1 VDPIRN
7 PYTPNAGSRPPELAG
22 RDRELEQFRVL
33 VGRLKRGATE
43 QSMIIRGLRGV
54 GKTVLLNAFED
65 RAESEGFLSY
75 YHELT
80 PDSSLVGEI
89 ARDVQAALAR
99 LKLSAR
105 AVKTMREALGHLGT
119 IKIVGPEGIE
129 FAVDLRK
136 ADEGTIAGDL
146 SELFLQ
152 LGAAAVSKGS
162 GVVFLLDEVQF
173 VSEIEYRS
181 VISAL
186 HRATQKNMP
195 ITLAAAGLPQ
205 IPRLTGEARSY
216 AERLFTFPVIAN
228 LTATDARAAL
238 VEPARQ
244 QQVEYDEG
252 AVALA
257 LSWTGGYP
265 FYIQQLGKHAWN
277 LAEKSPITTRDV
289 EAAMPAAQAA
299 LDSSIYEVRIQRATD
314 QERRYMR
321 AMAELGD
328 GPYKSGAVAAK
339 LGRKTPEVSMIRQ
352 RLLDKGLVYAT
363 EDYGHVDFTVPRF
376 AEFMA
381 RYMPYGRQGRHA
393 SPGAEVEQGGA
404 EARRMGIS
412 PAGCSPES
420 GSGRCAAAPRPR
432 VS

>member
-7 PYTPNAGSRPPELAG
+7 PYTPSAGSRPQELAG
-22 RDRELEQFRVL
+22 RSAELEQFRIL

-80 PDSSLVGEI
+80 PDSSLVREI
-89 ARDVQAALAR
+89 TRDVQSALAR
-99 LKLSAR
+99 LKLSVR
-105 AVKTMREALGHLGT
+105 ATKATRAALAHLGT
-119 IKIVGPEGIE
+119 IKVVGPEGIE
-129 FAVDLRK
+129 LAVDLRR
-136 ADEGTIAGDL
+136 ADEGTISRDL

-152 LGAAAVSKGS
+152 LGVAAEAKHA

-173 VSEIEYRS
+173 ADEVQYRS
-181 VISAL
+181 VITAL
-186 HRATQKNMP
+186 HRATQKNLP
-195 ITLAAAGLPQ
+195 ITMAAAGLPQ

-216 AERLFTFPVIAN
+216 AERLFSFPVIAN
-228 LTATDARAAL
+228 LSEADATAAL

-244 QQVEYDEG
+244 QQVDYAPE
-252 AVALA
+252 ALALA
-257 LSWTGGYP
+257 LSWTEGYP

-277 LAEKSPITTRDV
+277 IADSSPIAAPVVRD
-289 EAAMPAAQAA
+289 AMPAAQAA
-299 LDSSIYEVRIQRATD
+299 LDASIYEVRIQRATD

-321 AMAELGD
+321 AMAELGA
-328 GPYKSGAVAAK
+328 GPYKSGDVASK

-376 AEFMA
+376 GEFME
-381 RYMPYGRQGRHA
+381 RYMPYR
-393 SPGAEVEQGGA
+393 
-404 EARRMGIS
+404 
-412 PAGCSPES
+412 
-420 GSGRCAAAPRPR
+420 APRTPR
-432 VS
+432 KSGPED

>member
-1 VDPIRN
+1 VDPIAN
-7 PYTPNAGSRPPELAG
+7 PYTPTAGSRPPELAG
-22 RDRELEQFRVL
+22 RAAELEQFRVL

-65 RAESEGFLSY
+65 HAEAEGFLTY

-80 PDSSLVGEI
+80 PDSSLIAEI
-89 ARDVQAALAR
+89 TRDAQAALAR

-105 AVKTMREALGHLGT
+105 AAGAIREALGHLAT
-119 IKIVGPEGIE
+119 IKVVGSAGVEL
-129 FAVDLRK
+129 AVDLRK
-136 ADEGTIAGDL
+136 ADEGTITGDL
-146 SELFLQ
+146 SQLFLQ
-152 LGAAAVSKGS
+152 LGGAAASGDS

-173 VSEIEYRS
+173 VSEVEYRA
-181 VISAL
+181 VVSAL
-186 HRATQKNMP
+186 HRATQKNVP
-195 ITLAAAGLPQ
+195 VTLAAAGLPQ

-228 LTATDARAAL
+228 LPPADARAAL

-244 QQVEYDEG
+244 HKVKYTDDAVE
-252 AVALA
+252 LA

-277 LAEKSPITTRDV
+277 LADRSPIDTGDI
-289 EAAMPAAQAA
+289 EAAIPAAQAA
-299 LDSSIYEVRIQRATD
+299 LDTSIYEVRVQRATD

-328 GPYKSGAVAAK
+328 GPYRSGAVAAA
-339 LGRKTPEVSMIRQ
+339 LGRKTAAVSMVRQ

-376 AEFMA
+376 NEFME
-381 RYMPYGRQGRHA
+381 RYMPYR
-393 SPGAEVEQGGA
+393 
-404 EARRMGIS
+404 
-412 PAGCSPES
+412 
-420 GSGRCAAAPRPR
+420 APRPAR
-432 VS
+432 RPKRAR

>member
-1 VDPIRN
+1 MDPINN
-7 PYTPNAGSRPPELAG
+7 PYTPNAGSRPQELAG
-22 RDRELEQFRVL
+22 RNNELEQFRVL

-65 RAESEGFLSY
+65 RAESEGFVSF

-80 PDSSLVGEI
+80 PDSSLVVEI
-89 ARDVQAALAR
+89 ARDAQSALAR

-105 AVKTMREALGHLGT
+105 ATMAIREALGHLKT
-119 IKIVGPEGIE
+119 IKVVGPAGIE
-129 FAVDLRK
+129 LAVDLRS
-136 ADEGTIAGDL
+136 ADEGTIARDL

-152 LGAAAVSKGS
+152 LGAAAADKGM

-173 VSEIEYRS
+173 ADEVQYRS
-181 VISAL
+181 VITAL

-195 ITLAAAGLPQ
+195 ITLVAAGLPQ

-216 AERLFTFPVIAN
+216 AERLFSFPVIAS
-228 LTATDARAAL
+228 LSPADATAAL

-244 QQVEYDEG
+244 LGVDYEPEAVEL
-252 AVALA
+252 ALA
-257 LSWTGGYP
+257 WTEGYP

-277 LAEKSPITTRDV
+277 LAQGSSITAADV
-289 EAAMPAAQAA
+289 QAAIPAAQAT
-299 LDSSIYEVRIQRATD
+299 LDTSTYEVRIQRATHE
-314 QERRYMR
+314 ERRYMR
-321 AMAELGD
+321 AMAELGS

-339 LGRKTPEVSMIRQ
+339 LGRKTSEVSMIRQ

-363 EDYGHVDFTVPRF
+363 EDYGYVDFTVPRF

-381 RYMPYGRQGRHA
+381 RNLPYR
-393 SPGAEVEQGGA
+393 
-404 EARRMGIS
+404 
-412 PAGCSPES
+412 
-420 GSGRCAAAPRPR
+420 APRRRNEPGEPD
-432 VS
+432 

>member
-1 VDPIRN
+1 VDPIAN

-22 RDRELEQFRVL
+22 RAAEIEQFRIV

-54 GKTVLLNAFED
+54 GKTVLLNTFED
-65 RAESEGFLSY
+65 QAEAEGFLTY

-80 PDSSLVGEI
+80 PDSALVAEI
-89 ARDVQAALAR
+89 ARDAQAALAR

-105 AVKTMREALGHLGT
+105 ATGAIREALSHLGT
-119 IKIVGPEGIE
+119 IRIAGPEGIE
-129 FAVDLRK
+129 LSVDLRK
-136 ADEGTIAGDL
+136 ADEGTITRDL

-152 LGAAAVSKGS
+152 LGVAAASKGS
-162 GVVFLLDEVQF
+162 GIVFLLDEVQF
-173 VSEIEYRS
+173 VNKVEYR
-181 VISAL
+181 VVVSAL

-228 LTATDARAAL
+228 LPLDDARAAL

-244 QQVEYDEG
+244 QKVEYAEA
-252 AVALA
+252 AVELA
-257 LSWTGGYP
+257 LGWTEGYP

-277 LAEKSPITTRDV
+277 LAHSSPIGRDDI
-289 EAAMPAAQAA
+289 EAARPAAQTA
-299 LDSSIYEVRIQRATD
+299 LDRSIYEVRVQRATE

-328 GPYKSGAVAAK
+328 GPYRSGAVAGK
-339 LGRKTPEVSMIRQ
+339 LGKTTGAVSVIRQ
-352 RLLDKGLVYAT
+352 RLLDKGLAYAT
-363 EDYGHVDFTVPRF
+363 EDYGHIDFTVPRF
-376 AEFMA
+376 AEFMR
-381 RYMPYGRQGRHA
+381 RYMSYR
-393 SPGAEVEQGGA
+393 
-404 EARRMGIS
+404 
-412 PAGCSPES
+412 
-420 GSGRCAAAPRPR
+420 APRSSR
-432 VS
+432 SKRRAVS